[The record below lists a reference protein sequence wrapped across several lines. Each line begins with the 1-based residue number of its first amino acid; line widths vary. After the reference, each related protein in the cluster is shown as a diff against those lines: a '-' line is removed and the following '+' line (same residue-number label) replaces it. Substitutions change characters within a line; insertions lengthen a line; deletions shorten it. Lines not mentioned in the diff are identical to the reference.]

1 VLTDM
6 EKNGIYVEKSHLLN
20 IKHQAEEDAE

>member
-1 VLTDM
+1 M

>member
-1 VLTDM
+1 M

-20 IKHQAEEDAE
+20 IKHQAEEDAEK